1 MKVILLQDVH
11 GVGEAGAVAE
21 VADGYANN
29 YLVPRK
35 LAMPATPGNL
45 KNLEQHRATIR
56 RKQATEMRNA
66 EAMAERISTITLRLK
81 AKAGEAGRLYGS
93 ITNAMIAEALAAEH
107 DLEVDRRAI
116 SLPHPI
122 RMLGEHE
129 VAIHLHR
136 EVNATLKLVVEPEG
150 EEPKAETPKDEGA
163 EAETPEGEEPKQ

>member
-29 YLVPRK
+29 FLLPRK
-35 LAMPATPGNL
+35 LAIPATPGNL

-66 EAMAERISTITLRLK
+66 QAIAEQISTITLRMK

-93 ITNAMIAEALAAEH
+93 ITNAMIADALASEH
-107 DLEVDRRAI
+107 GLEVDRRSI

-129 VAIHLHR
+129 VEIHLHR
-136 EVNATLKLVVEPEG
+136 EVNATLKLEVEPEG
-150 EEPKAETPKDEGA
+150 GEPESGQ
-163 EAETPEGEEPKQ
+163 PES